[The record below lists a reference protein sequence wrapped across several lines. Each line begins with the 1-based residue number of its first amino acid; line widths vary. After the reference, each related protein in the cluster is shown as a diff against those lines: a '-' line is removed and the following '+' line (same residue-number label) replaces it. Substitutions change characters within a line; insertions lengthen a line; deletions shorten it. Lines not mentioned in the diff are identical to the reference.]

1 MIFEE
6 IHIDDKSVS
15 FKGPRERRKVIA
27 TTRRGQTWKMLPNG
41 NWGKFGVF

>member
-6 IHIDDKSVS
+6 IHKDDKSVS
-15 FKGPRERRKVIA
+15 LKGPRERRKVIA
-27 TTRRGQTWKMLPNG
+27 PTRRRQTWKMLPNG